1 MEWFKDP
8 KTGEGSVTLTFA
20 TIAFAIFSILI
31 CLEATSIVKSTSA
44 ANELFFSCLALYL
57 GRRVSFKTSKVEL
70 NNEKEDK

>member
-1 MEWFKDP
+1 MKWFRDP
-8 KTGEGSVTLTFA
+8 KTSEGSVTLTFT

-31 CLEATSIVKSTSA
+31 CLEAASVIKNTSA

-57 GRRVSFKTSKVEL
+57 GRRISFKTSKVEL